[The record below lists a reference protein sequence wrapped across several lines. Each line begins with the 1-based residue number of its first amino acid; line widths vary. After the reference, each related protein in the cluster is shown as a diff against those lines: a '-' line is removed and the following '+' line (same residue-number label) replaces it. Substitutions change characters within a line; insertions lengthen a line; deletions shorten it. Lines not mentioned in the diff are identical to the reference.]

1 MSTGATNPNNPVV
14 FVDVTVGGQEIGR
27 MKMELFAD
35 VVPKTAE
42 NFRQFCTGEYKKDG
56 LPIGFKG
63 ATFHR
68 VIKDFM
74 IQGGDFVKGD
84 GKGVCSI
91 YGGNGISFEDENFK
105 LKHDGA
111 GLLSMANSGQNT
123 NGCQFFITCAK
134 SDFLD
139 NKHVVFGKVIDG
151 LLVMRKI
158 ENVPVG
164 PSNRPKL
171 PVVVSQCG
179 EM

>member
-1 MSTGATNPNNPVV
+1 MAATVSNPGNPVV
-14 FVDVTVGGQEIGR
+14 FFDITIGGQDVGR
-27 MKMELFAD
+27 LKMELFAD

-42 NFRQFCTGEYKKDG
+42 NFRQFCTGEYMKDG
-56 LPIGFKG
+56 VPTGFKG

-84 GKGVCSI
+84 GSGVCSI
-91 YGGNGISFEDENFK
+91 YGGIDFADENFK
-105 LKHDGA
+105 LKHEGP
-111 GLLSMANSGQNT
+111 GLLSMANSGPNT

-134 SDFLD
+134 CDFLD
-139 NKHVVFGKVIDG
+139 GKHVVFGKVVDG

-158 ENVPVG
+158 ENVPTG
-164 PSNRPKL
+164 ANNRPKL
-171 PVVVSQCG
+171 TVVVSQCG